1 MNAAIELVVF
11 DIAGTTIKD
20 NGEIASAFQSALHE
34 FGYEVPLEK
43 INPLMGYK
51 KTEAIKRMLIEYE
64 ENEEKISRRLIDRIH
79 NRFLQLMVEHYST
92 TDQLTSLPNAEE
104 VFSKLRA
111 LEIKIALNT
120 GFPKEIT
127 DVIME
132 RTGWIRNNTVDEVI
146 SSSEVPSG
154 RPSSHMIQELMK
166 RTSVTDPKKVVKV
179 GDTEVDVAEGRN
191 AGCLYS
197 IGVTTG
203 AFRREELEHYYPSYI
218 IDDLLELLPI
228 VESHQ

>member
-20 NGEIASAFQSALHE
+20 NGEIASAFQCALHE

>member
-1 MNAAIELVVF
+1 
-11 DIAGTTIKD
+11 
-20 NGEIASAFQSALHE
+20 
-34 FGYEVPLEK
+34 
-43 INPLMGYK
+43 
-51 KTEAIKRMLIEYE
+51 
-64 ENEEKISRRLIDRIH
+64 
-79 NRFLQLMVEHYST
+79 
-92 TDQLTSLPNAEE
+92 
-104 VFSKLRA
+104 
-111 LEIKIALNT
+111 
-120 GFPKEIT
+120 
-127 DVIME
+127 ME

>member
-64 ENEEKISRRLIDRIH
+64 ENEEKISRRLINRIH

-104 VFSKLRA
+104 VFSKLKA

-120 GFPKEIT
+120 GFSKEIT

>member
-20 NGEIASAFQSALHE
+20 NGEIASAFQCALHE

-64 ENEEKISRRLIDRIH
+64 ENEEKISRRLINRIH